1 MKFIHRFKI
10 WNVWRKHNKDCVF
23 SKILVLF
30 NIIQSPTFE
39 IFERD
44 DYRRDLW

>member
-1 MKFIHRFKI
+1 MRFIHRFKT
-10 WNVWRKHNKDCVF
+10 WNVWRKHCRDHVVT
-23 SKILVLF
+23 KILVLF

-44 DYRRDLW
+44 CWEDLW

>member
-1 MKFIHRFKI
+1 MRFIHRFKT
-10 WNVWRKHNKDCVF
+10 WNVWRKHCRDHVVT
-23 SKILVLF
+23 KILVLF

-44 DYRRDLW
+44 CGDDLW

>member
-1 MKFIHRFKI
+1 MKFIHRFKT
-10 WNVWRKHNKDCVF
+10 WNVWRKHNRDCVVT
-23 SKILVLF
+23 KILVLF

-44 DYRRDLW
+44 CGVD

>member
-1 MKFIHRFKI
+1 MRFIHRFKT
-10 WNVWRKHNKDCVF
+10 WNVWRKNSGDHVF
-23 SKILVLF
+23 TKILVLF

-44 DYRRDLW
+44 CGVD